1 MSQSLKTN
9 LISSVVIG
17 TGGDHTSRKALLLP
31 CYEILLVFFCHLR
44 LQYNSNFKLKEL
56 INTPQSK
63 YQSTDQPLSGLNIFS
78 CWPRRHRSLIRVNVS
93 CSLVKAIGW
102 SRFWPKHRTRRQ
114 EGKYSAPLYVQESG
128 CRGSCVAGIGTI
140 VAAVPTQAAA
150 AGHPLPQ
157 IVLADHADLP
167 AAAALQVED
176 PLRLNHAHSSAR
188 SGF

>member
-1 MSQSLKTN
+1 MFPSL
-9 LISSVVIG
+9 
-17 TGGDHTSRKALLLP
+17 A
-31 CYEILLVFFCHLR
+31 
-44 LQYNSNFKLKEL
+44 
-56 INTPQSK
+56 
-63 YQSTDQPLSGLNIFS
+63 
-78 CWPRRHRSLIRVNVS
+78 
-93 CSLVKAIGW
+93 KAIGW
-102 SRFWPKHRTRRQ
+102 SRVGPKHRKRRQ
-114 EGKYSAPLYVQESG
+114 EGKYSAPLYVQGSG
-128 CRGSCVAGIGTI
+128 CRGGCVAGIGTI